1 MILSCQNIE
10 KAFLEKQVLKN
21 CSFHIEDYEK
31 AAIVGLNGAGK
42 TTLLRIIVGQLEP
55 DGGVVAF
62 AKDKTFGYLAQ
73 DSAVNSDNTIY
84 EELLSV
90 KQHLLDLENQIRQAE
105 LSMKQLSGD
114 ALENLMQKYADLTH
128 RFEMENGYAYKSELT
143 GVLKGLGFTE
153 DEFQKPVSTLSGGQK
168 TRVALGKLLL
178 QKPDLIILDEPT
190 NHLDMRTIN
199 WLARHLKARWQRGQG
214 AMLVVTHDR
223 WFLDEVCTSMWE
235 VHDGQV
241 DPFEGG
247 YSAYILQRV
256 ERDRMAAVTEERR
269 RNMARKELAWLSRG
283 AQARS
288 TKPKFR
294 VDAARELIA
303 DVPPV
308 RDELELKRLAVS
320 RLGKQVI
327 DVVDVD
333 AGYADTDGASKQVL
347 TDVTWLIGAGDRY
360 GLLGEN
366 GAGKS
371 TLLDVIQGK
380 IEPTRGRVKIG
391 QTVRFGVLS
400 QQLEELKPYMGDTI
414 REVLGNYKKYYVID
428 GKETSPEK
436 LCERL
441 GFTTQ
446 QLWSRIGDLS
456 GGQRRRLSLL
466 LTILDEPN
474 VLILDEPGND
484 LDTDML
490 AIVEDLLDGW
500 PGTLILVTHDRFLME
515 RVTDQ
520 QWALLDGHLTHM
532 PGGVDQYL
540 RLCNATAEGEPV
552 GAPSAKTGTFD
563 TGAAAAAA
571 EKPKSSGQPNGL
583 SNAERQKLRREVSS
597 LERKMETQRTRVEEA
612 EAAMAQVDPTN
623 YTALGEQ
630 QAKID
635 EAHAAMDELE
645 MTWLEASEKLEGEE

>member
-1 MILSCQNIE
+1 MAILLGCDSVG
-10 KAFLEKQVLKN
+10 LEFPTK
-21 CSFHIEDYEK
+21 HIFDSVTLGVKEGDRIG
-31 AAIVGLNGAGK
+31 IVGKNGDGK
-42 TTLLRIIVGQLEP
+42 ST
-55 DGGVVAF
+55 
-62 AKDKTFGYLAQ
+62 
-73 DSAVNSDNTIY
+73 
-84 EELLSV
+84 LLSV
-90 KQHLLDLENQIRQAE
+90 
-105 LSMKQLSGD
+105 LSGAVEPDCGRVTHRRDVTVGVLGQRD
-114 ALENLMQKYADLTH
+114 ALDDSDTVHRAVVGDAPEYEWAASPRVRQVLDGLIADVPW
-128 RFEMENGYAYKSELT
+128 EGMVGE
-143 GVLKGLGFTE
+143 
-153 DEFQKPVSTLSGGQK
+153 LSGGQRR
-168 TRVALGKLLL
+168 RVDLARLLIGDFDVL
-178 QKPDLIILDEPT
+178 MLDEPT
-190 NHLDMRTIN
+190 NHLDMRTIS
-199 WLARHLKARWQRGQG
+199 WLAAHLKERWNASAG
-214 AMLVVTHDR
+214 ALLVVTHDR

-235 VHDGQV
+235 VHDGRV

-294 VDAARELIA
+294 VEAARELIA

-333 AGYADTDGASKQVL
+333 AGYAGEGEAASRPVL
-347 TDVTWLIGAGDRY
+347 SDVTWLIGAGDRY

-371 TLLDVIQGK
+371 TLLKVIQGK
-380 IEPTRGRVKIG
+380 IAPARGRVKIG
-391 QTVRFGVLS
+391 ATVKFGVLS
-400 QQLEELKPYMGDTI
+400 QQLDELAPHMNETI
-414 REVLGNYKKYYVID
+414 REVLKTCKHHYIVD

-446 QLWSRIGDLS
+446 QMWSRICDLS

-466 LTILDEPN
+466 LTILSEPN

-500 PGTLILVTHDRFLME
+500 PGTLILVTHDRYLME

-520 QWALLDGHLTHM
+520 QWAIIDGTFLHV

-540 RLCNATAEGEPV
+540 QLVARNEAGKAARPQAPGFD
-552 GAPSAKTGTFD
+552 APSPSD
-563 TGAAAAAA
+563 PSAA
-571 EKPKSSGQPNGL
+571 EKRETGM
-583 SNAERQKLRREVSS
+583 SNAERQKLKKEVAS
-597 LERKMETQRTRVEEA
+597 LERKMETRRSKIEQLEQG
-612 EAAMAQVDPTN
+612 MFDIDPTDFA
-623 YTALGEQ
+623 ALSGQ
-630 QAKID
+630 QDAI
-635 EAHAAMDELE
+635 AAAREELDELE
-645 MTWLEASEKLEGEE
+645 MAWLEASERLEG

>member
-1 MILSCQNIE
+1 MAILLGCDSVS
-10 KAFLEKQVLKN
+10 LEFPTK
-21 CSFHIEDYEK
+21 HIFDSVTLGVGEGDRIG
-31 AAIVGLNGAGK
+31 IVGKNGDGK
-42 TTLLRIIVGQLEP
+42 STLLSVLAGTLEP
-55 DGGVVAF
+55 DDGRV
-62 AKDKTFGYLAQ
+62 
-73 DSAVNSDNTIY
+73 
-84 EELLSV
+84 
-90 KQHLLDLENQIRQAE
+90 
-105 LSMKQLSGD
+105 
-114 ALENLMQKYADLTH
+114 TH
-128 RFEMENGYAYKSELT
+128 RRDT
-143 GVLKGLGFTE
+143 TIGLLG
-153 DEFQKPVSTLSGGQK
+153 QKDNLADTDTVHHAVVGDTPEYEWASSPRTRQILAGLISDVPWEGTVGELSGGQRR
-168 TRVALGKLLL
+168 RVDLARLLIGDYDVL
-178 QKPDLIILDEPT
+178 MLDEPT

-199 WLARHLKARWQRGQG
+199 WLALHLKARWQRGQG

-333 AGYADTDGASKQVL
+333 AGYADTDGAPKQVL
-347 TDVTWLIGAGDRY
+347 SDVTWLIGAGDRY

-380 IEPTRGRVKIG
+380 IEPMRGRVKIG

-400 QQLEELKPYMGDTI
+400 QQLEELEPYMGDTI
-414 REVLGNYKKYYVID
+414 REVLSNYKKYYVID

-540 RLCNATAEGEPV
+540 RLCNATAEGARGRTERQDRHVRHRCRGSCGRKAQVERSAQWPFQYRAPEAPPRGELARAQDGNAARPRGGGRGSNGPSRSHQLHGARRAAGKDRRGSRCHGRAGDGVARGEREARGRGV
-552 GAPSAKTGTFD
+552 GEDDQSRVFRYRRH
-563 TGAAAAAA
+563 AA
-571 EKPKSSGQPNGL
+571 EF
-583 SNAERQKLRREVSS
+583 
-597 LERKMETQRTRVEEA
+597 
-612 EAAMAQVDPTN
+612 
-623 YTALGEQ
+623 
-630 QAKID
+630 
-635 EAHAAMDELE
+635 
-645 MTWLEASEKLEGEE
+645 

>member
-1 MILSCQNIE
+1 MAENKPVVRLSHIKKSFGDAEVLKDISLEVNPGEVVAIIGPSGGGKSTLLRCATLLETFDAGELSYGDLEVATMQNG
-10 KAFLEKQVLKN
+10 KAVYGKKDVLRAAKSRFGLVFQNYNLFPHYTVLKN
-21 CSFHIEDYEK
+21 IMDAPIAVQKRDK
-31 AAIVGLNGAGK
+31 ADV
-42 TTLLRIIVGQLEP
+42 E
-55 DGGVVAF
+55 
-62 AKDKTFGYLAQ
+62 
-73 DSAVNSDNTIY
+73 
-84 EELLSV
+84 
-90 KQHLLDLENQIRQAE
+90 RQARE
-105 LSMKQLSGD
+105 LIAKMG
-114 ALENLMQKYADLTH
+114 LEGN
-128 RFEMENGYAYKSELT
+128 
-143 GVLKGLGFTE
+143 E
-153 DEFQKPVSTLSGGQK
+153 DKVPCELSGGQRR
-168 TRVALGKLLL
+168 RVDLARLLIGDYDVL
-178 QKPDLIILDEPT
+178 MLDEPT

-333 AGYADTDGASKQVL
+333 AGYADTDGAPKQVL

-446 QLWSRIGDLS
+446 QLWSRIGNLS

-645 MTWLEASEKLEGEE
+645 MAWLEASEKLEGEE

>member
-1 MILSCQNIE
+1 MAILLGCDSVHLE
-10 KAFLEKQVLKN
+10 FLTKLILDNVTLGVAEGDR
-21 CSFHIEDYEK
+21 IG
-31 AAIVGLNGAGK
+31 IVGKNGDGK
-42 TTLLRIIVGQLEP
+42 SSLLRVLAEQLEP
-55 DGGVVAF
+55 DSGRVTHRRDLTVGVLGQHDAL
-62 AKDKTFGYLAQ
+62 D
-73 DSAVNSDNTIY
+73 DSDSVHHAV
-84 EELLSV
+84 V
-90 KQHLLDLENQIRQAE
+90 
-105 LSMKQLSGD
+105 GD
-114 ALENLMQKYADLTH
+114 AP
-128 RFEMENGYAYKSELT
+128 GYEWAASPRIRDILD
-143 GVLKGLGFTE
+143 GLIRDVPWEGKVGE
-153 DEFQKPVSTLSGGQK
+153 LSGGQRR
-168 TRVALGKLLL
+168 RVDLARLLIGDWDVL
-178 QKPDLIILDEPT
+178 MLDEPT

-199 WLARHLKARWQRGQG
+199 WLAEHLKSRWQRGQG
-214 AMLVVTHDR
+214 GLLVVTHDR

-235 VHDGQV
+235 VHDGTV

-288 TKPKFR
+288 SKPKFR
-294 VDAARELIA
+294 VEAARDLIA

-327 DVVDVD
+327 DVLDVD
-333 AGYADTDGASKQVL
+333 AGYRDAAGASKRVL
-347 TDVTWLIGAGDRY
+347 EDVTWLIGAGDRF

-366 GAGKS
+366 GAGKT
-371 TLLDVIQGK
+371 TLLEIIQGK
-380 IEPTRGRVKIG
+380 LQPLSGRVKIG

-400 QQLEELKPYMGDTI
+400 QQLDELKPHENETI
-414 REVLGNYKKYYVID
+414 REVLSGFKRVYIVD
-428 GKETSPEK
+428 GKEASPEK

-446 QLWSRIGDLS
+446 QLWSRISDLS
-456 GGQRRRLSLL
+456 GGQKRRLSLL
-466 LTILDEPN
+466 LTILAEPN

-520 QWALLDGHLTHM
+520 QFALLGGHLRHV
-532 PGGVDQYL
+532 PGGVDEYL
-540 RLCNATAEGEPV
+540 KLAAKAE
-552 GAPSAKTGTFD
+552 
-563 TGAAAAAA
+563 A
-571 EKPKSSGQPNGL
+571 EKTESASMGKGDTAAQKKPAESANSGL
-583 SNAERQKLRREVSS
+583 TNAERQKLRREVSS
-597 LERKMETQRTRVEEA
+597 LERKMQSKRE
-612 EAAMAQVDPTN
+612 QVDKLTAGMQDIDPTD
-623 YTALGEQ
+623 YQALEDQ

-635 EAHAAMDELE
+635 AAKEALDELE
-645 MTWLEASEKLEGEE
+645 TDWLEASDKLES